1 MIIKSDGNVE
11 SIEVETVRNYFKRA
25 FGFER
30 TNRIFKEA
38 KVSPIREYNLNQLV
52 QVIKDKLIPS
62 KFYSILQFLYYVSSS
77 DGKITKGEDE
87 IIYLVGSQLGFT
99 VERINAIRSQFINSS
114 SMASEDK
121 SEYYLNILGL
131 KKSAS
136 ADEIKTAYR
145 SLAKEFHPDKLSG
158 MSQGI
163 KDMAK
168 EKFQLIQEANE
179 YLQKNY
185 V

>member
-1 MIIKSDGNVE
+1 
-11 SIEVETVRNYFKRA
+11 
-25 FGFER
+25 
-30 TNRIFKEA
+30 
-38 KVSPIREYNLNQLV
+38 
-52 QVIKDKLIPS
+52 
-62 KFYSILQFLYYVSSS
+62 
-77 DGKITKGEDE
+77 
-87 IIYLVGSQLGFT
+87 
-99 VERINAIRSQFINSS
+99 
-114 SMASEDK
+114 MASDNK

-131 KKSAS
+131 NKSAS

>member
-1 MIIKSDGNVE
+1 M
-11 SIEVETVRNYFKRA
+11 
-25 FGFER
+25 
-30 TNRIFKEA
+30 
-38 KVSPIREYNLNQLV
+38 
-52 QVIKDKLIPS
+52 
-62 KFYSILQFLYYVSSS
+62 
-77 DGKITKGEDE
+77 
-87 IIYLVGSQLGFT
+87 
-99 VERINAIRSQFINSS
+99 
-114 SMASEDK
+114 
-121 SEYYLNILGL
+121 NILGL